1 MGMIKLSIPAT
12 GQVPNL
18 GLEVEKLQ
26 MKRLEDRI
34 QTYLE

>member
-1 MGMIKLSIPAT
+1 MTKSSIPAT
-12 GQVPNL
+12 RQVPNL